1 MEFDTLTLT
10 HKERVFITQYFETA
24 LWADESEH
32 LPIEAIAGECLREGV
47 IDALCFY
54 SRAEAYLSVDNYTDA
69 AHTFYLV
76 RQGHG
81 VAFSDNTL
89 YTDFSADRLQ
99 EIAESFAPVDYFL
112 DDGRLLSDR
121 AEVVA

>member
-10 HKERVFITQYFETA
+10 QKERVFVTQYFETA

-32 LPIEAIAGECLREGV
+32 LPIEAIAEESLREGI

-54 SRAEAYLSVDNYTDA
+54 SRAWPYLSDENFTDA

-81 VAFSDNTL
+81 VSFSDNPNQ
-89 YTDFSADRLQ
+89 Y
-99 EIAESFAPVDYFL
+99 IAANFLEKTAQSFGPVDYFL
-112 DDGRLLSDR
+112 EDGRLLSDR
-121 AEVVA
+121 MEVIA

>member
-10 HKERVFITQYFETA
+10 QKERVFVTQYFETA

-32 LPIEAIAGECLREGV
+32 LPIEAIAEECLREGV
-47 IDALCFY
+47 IDAICFY
-54 SRAEAYLSVDNYTDA
+54 SRAWAYLSDDNYTDA

-81 VAFSDNTL
+81 VAFSDNHL
-89 YTDFSADRLQ
+89 YTDFAADKLL
-99 EIAESFAPVDYFL
+99 ELAESFGPVDYFL
-112 DDGRLLSDR
+112 EDGRLLSDR
-121 AEVVA
+121 LEVIA